1 MSPATKSKMTTLR
14 FKDRIALYYVLATA
28 ALVAAAYLVVF
39 GVVHHRVYLDLDA
52 DLRYEVAKHRQEV
65 SLAGRTIRFAHK
77 DEWEEREHREVQV
90 DPVFIQITDPR
101 GQLLD
106 RSPNLKGEQLT
117 FDATP
122 AGRVPFNSQL
132 RGTAIRQVQVRLA
145 AAGGGPAGYLLAAI
159 SSEAAQ
165 HVLASLR
172 LVLLGSYPVVLLA
185 LFGGARLLAGR
196 SIAPITQI
204 TAATNRITRSNLAE
218 RIALPPRP
226 DELHT
231 LASAINGLLH
241 RVEQAVAREKQFT
254 ADASHELRTPLA
266 VLRGTLEVLIRK
278 PRSAAEYVESITLGM
293 HEIDRL
299 THLVEQL
306 LLLARFENHAKS
318 LRRQEL
324 SVLSC
329 VHEVLHRRRADLSAK
344 RIRVDVEDGVSA
356 TIVSDP
362 FLVDLILDNV
372 LANAIKYSPAGS
384 TIGVA
389 LALGTSHLSCAITD
403 QGIGI
408 RPDDL
413 ARIFDPL
420 YRSEALAHKHIDGT
434 GLGLSIVAKACEL
447 LAIERTVASTL
458 GQGTAFTLV
467 FPMGGAA
474 VPDGPQGS

>member
-1 MSPATKSKMTTLR
+1 VSLRFR
-14 FKDRIALYYVLATA
+14 FKDRIALHYVLATA

-39 GVVHHRVYLDLDA
+39 GVVRHRVYLDLDA
-52 DLRYEVAKHRQEV
+52 NLRYEVAKHMQEV

-90 DPVFIQITDPR
+90 DPVFIQINDPR

-106 RSPNLKGEQLT
+106 RSPNLKGAQLA

-145 AAGGGPAGYLLAAI
+145 AAGGATAGYLLAAI

-172 LVLLGSYPVVLLA
+172 LVLLGSYPVVLLV
-185 LFGGARLLAGR
+185 LFGSARLLAGR
-196 SIAPITQI
+196 SIAPIAQI
-204 TAATNRITRSNLAE
+204 TATTNRITRSNLAE

-231 LASAINGLLH
+231 LASAINGLLQ

-278 PRSAAEYVESITLGM
+278 PRSAAEYVESIGLGIR
-293 HEIDRL
+293 EIDRL

-306 LLLARFENHAKS
+306 LLLARFENPGEGQ
-318 LRRQEL
+318 RRQEL

-329 VHEVLHRRRADLSAK
+329 VDEVLHRRRADLSAK
-344 RIRVDVEDGVSA
+344 QIRVDVQDGQAS

-362 FLVDLILDNV
+362 YLVDLILDNV

-384 TIGVA
+384 TIRVA
-389 LALGTSHLSCAITD
+389 LAPERAHLRCTIAD

-408 RPDDL
+408 RPADL

-434 GLGLSIVAKACEL
+434 GLGLSIVAKACDL
-447 LAIERTVASTL
+447 LAIERTVASNL
-458 GQGTAFTLV
+458 GQGTTFTLA
-467 FPMGGAA
+467 FPRL
-474 VPDGPQGS
+474 GPPQQLG

>member
-1 MSPATKSKMTTLR
+1 VSLRFR
-14 FKDRIALYYVLATA
+14 FKDRIALHYVLATA

-39 GVVHHRVYLDLDA
+39 GVVRHRVYLDLDA
-52 DLRYEVAKHRQEV
+52 NLRYEVAKHMQEV

-90 DPVFIQITDPR
+90 DPVFIQINDPR

-106 RSPNLKGEQLT
+106 RSPNLKGAQLA

-145 AAGGGPAGYLLAAI
+145 AAGGATAGYLLAAI

-172 LVLLGSYPVVLLA
+172 LVLLGSYPVVLLV
-185 LFGGARLLAGR
+185 LFGSARLLAGR
-196 SIAPITQI
+196 SIAPIAQI
-204 TAATNRITRSNLAE
+204 TATTNRITRSNLAE

-226 DELHT
+226 DELHM
-231 LASAINGLLH
+231 LASAINGLLQ

-278 PRSAAEYVESITLGM
+278 PRSAAEYVESIGLGIR
-293 HEIDRL
+293 EIDRL

-306 LLLARFENHAKS
+306 LLLARFENPGEGQ
-318 LRRQEL
+318 RRQEL

-329 VHEVLHRRRADLSAK
+329 VDEVLHRRRADLSAK
-344 RIRVDVEDGVSA
+344 QIRVDVQDGQAS

-362 FLVDLILDNV
+362 YLVDLILDNV

-384 TIGVA
+384 TIRVA
-389 LALGTSHLSCAITD
+389 LAPERAHLRCTIAD

-408 RPDDL
+408 RPADL

-434 GLGLSIVAKACEL
+434 GLGLSIVAKACDL
-447 LAIERTVASTL
+447 LAIERTVASNL
-458 GQGTAFTLV
+458 GQGTTFTLA
-467 FPMGGAA
+467 FPRL
-474 VPDGPQGS
+474 GPPQQLG

>member
-1 MSPATKSKMTTLR
+1 MSLR
-14 FKDRIALYYVLATA
+14 FKDRIALHYVLTTA

-39 GVVHHRVYLDLDA
+39 GVVHHRVYLDLDTN
-52 DLRYEVAKHRQEV
+52 LRYEVAKHMQEV
-65 SLAGRTIRFAHK
+65 SLTGRTIRFTHK

-90 DPVFIQITDPR
+90 DPVFIQITDPQ

-106 RSPNLKGEQLT
+106 RSPNLKGEQLS

-122 AGRVPFNSQL
+122 AGRVPFNSLL

-145 AAGGGPAGYLLAAI
+145 ADGGGTAGYLLAAI

-172 LVLLGSYPVVLLA
+172 LVLLGSYPVVLLV
-185 LFGGARLLAGR
+185 LFGSARLLAGR

-204 TAATNRITRSNLAE
+204 TDTTNRITRSNLAE
-218 RIALPPRP
+218 RIALPSRP

-306 LLLARFENHAKS
+306 LLLARFDSPAEGQ
-318 LRRQEL
+318 RRQEL

-329 VHEVLHRRRADLSAK
+329 VDEVLHRRRADLSAK
-344 RIRVDVEDGVSA
+344 HIRVDVQDGQAA

-362 FLVDLILDNV
+362 YLVDLILDNV

-384 TIGVA
+384 SIRVS
-389 LALGTSHLSCAITD
+389 LACEDTHLRCAIAD

-413 ARIFDPL
+413 THIFDPL

-434 GLGLSIVAKACEL
+434 GLGLSIVAKACDL

-458 GQGTAFTLV
+458 GQGTTFTLG
-467 FPMGGAA
+467 FPL
-474 VPDGPQGS
+474 QG

>member
-1 MSPATKSKMTTLR
+1 MTLR

-39 GVVHHRVYLDLDA
+39 GVVHQRVYTDLDA
-52 DLRYEVAKHRQEV
+52 NLRYEVAKHMQEV
-65 SLAGRTIRFAHK
+65 SIVGRTIRFTHK

-90 DPVFIQITDPR
+90 DPVFIQITDPQ

-122 AGRVPFNSQL
+122 AGQVPFNSRL
-132 RGTAIRQVQVRLA
+132 RGTAIRQAQVRIA
-145 AAGGGPAGYLLAAI
+145 EDGRAAGYLLAAI

-165 HVLASLR
+165 HVLDSLR
-172 LVLLGSYPVVLLA
+172 MVLLGSYPVVLLM
-185 LFGGARLLAGR
+185 LFGSARLLAGR

-204 TAATNRITRSNLAE
+204 TATTNHITRSNLAE

-241 RVEQAVAREKQFT
+241 RVEQAVVREKQFT

-278 PRSAAEYVESITLGM
+278 PRSAAEYVENITLGI

-306 LLLARFENHAKS
+306 LLLARFENPGEGQ
-318 LRRQEL
+318 RRQEL

-329 VHEVLHRRRADLSAK
+329 VDEVLHRRRADLSAK
-344 RIRVDVEDGVSA
+344 RIRVDVQDGPAA
-356 TIVSDP
+356 TITSDP
-362 FLVDLILDNV
+362 HLVDLILDNV

-384 TIGVA
+384 TIGVGLTQRGA
-389 LALGTSHLSCAITD
+389 QLLCTIAD

-408 RPDDL
+408 RPEDL
-413 ARIFDPL
+413 AHIFNPL
-420 YRSEALAHKHIDGT
+420 YRSEALAHKDIDGT
-434 GLGLSIVAKACEL
+434 GLGLSIVAKACDL
-447 LAIERTVASTL
+447 LAIERSVTSTL
-458 GQGTAFTLV
+458 GQGTVFTLG
-467 FPMGGAA
+467 FPL
-474 VPDGPQGS
+474 